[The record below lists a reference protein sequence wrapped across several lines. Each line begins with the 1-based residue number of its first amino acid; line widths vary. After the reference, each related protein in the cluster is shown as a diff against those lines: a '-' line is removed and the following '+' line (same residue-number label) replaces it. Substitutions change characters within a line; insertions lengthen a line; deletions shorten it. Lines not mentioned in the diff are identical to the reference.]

1 MPKRKICD
9 ENAIVDIISRSP
21 QAQGILQHFS
31 DSRKREKVILW
42 VMKNNKHDVKVL
54 LFDNGPVKP
63 LVKILS
69 ELNEVDFAIV
79 MHSKLKW
86 LATLDNTDSRYYTGN
101 LRKKDG
107 TLTSHGLNLTG
118 LGKTQLLMHIDPE
131 MAYEGKSFNDLHAF
145 EVAWRNVNAFTMH
158 TLFEQLIEVVS
169 TSIELASQLKMVT
182 SQRHEESKQLFRDQV
197 ELMVARGFDPLKA
210 RRSLQ
215 GSQRV
220 LNEGI
225 FGPGLSATSM
235 VLKARP
241 ELGPDNRQTR
251 DKIQKKTI
259 PYFAGDFYHLQ
270 NQVMRYHQMIKQ
282 DQGLEAMAAAKAA
295 KELAIRNNFGV
306 ITDADNNPLPV
317 EEQAKLYFCPKT
329 SMRVFGRHQQTGPEA
344 AQLAIQ

>member
-9 ENAIVDIISRSP
+9 ENAIVDIISGSP
-21 QAQGILQHFS
+21 QAQEILQYFS

-63 LVKILS
+63 FVKILS
-69 ELNEVDFAIV
+69 TLNEVDFAIV

-169 TSIELASQLKMVT
+169 TSIELASQHKMVT

-225 FGPGLSATSM
+225 FGPGVSATSM

-241 ELGPDNRQTR
+241 ELGPDCHRQ
-251 DKIQKKTI
+251 
-259 PYFAGDFYHLQ
+259 PPNEG
-270 NQVMRYHQMIKQ
+270 
-282 DQGLEAMAAAKAA
+282 
-295 KELAIRNNFGV
+295 
-306 ITDADNNPLPV
+306 
-317 EEQAKLYFCPKT
+317 
-329 SMRVFGRHQQTGPEA
+329 
-344 AQLAIQ
+344 